1 MRNTLDP
8 QLLVTILVR
17 FQDHVTR
24 ASTRVSNDQKVI
36 ISSIGTT
43 DKLVKET
50 VNRYRQRLATLNA
63 FEEKLD
69 LMRSLGEAVRKAERS
84 LQQVHKACT

>member
-69 LMRSLGEAVRKAERS
+69 LVRSLGEAVRKAERS